1 MPIHGWEERTVPIEE
16 DLKVLESKL
25 NTLKLDY
32 ERYFLGTR
40 PREPILLRR
49 DVQKTITEF
58 TNTSIQNTA
67 MRFKFSSLCS
77 RYQSFKRRWDETQ
90 RQIEE
95 GTYTR
100 HRFKAALHQ
109 RDSDGG
115 EEERASAAAGGDLY
129 DSYVAARKSCGHDVK
144 SLSPDRLE
152 AMLAKQR
159 RALTKKF
166 GKGEFKFRVVVE
178 EGRVKLKASRV
189 KGVKEQAAG

>member
-1 MPIHGWEERTVPIEE
+1 MAIEE

-49 DVQKTITEF
+49 EIQKTITEF
-58 TNTSIQNTA
+58 TNSTIQNTA

-100 HRFKAALHQ
+100 HRFKAALHA
-109 RDSDGG
+109 RGPESG
-115 EEERASAAAGGDLY
+115 EEEHSSAPAGDELY
-129 DSYVAARKSCGHDVK
+129 ASYVEARRSCGQEVK

-166 GKGEFKFRVVVE
+166 GKGEFEFRVVVE
-178 EGRVKLKASRV
+178 EGRAKLKASRV
-189 KGVKEQAAG
+189 KQRATG

>member
-1 MPIHGWEERTVPIEE
+1 VPIEE

-32 ERYFLGTR
+32 DRYFLGTR

-49 DVQKTITEF
+49 EVQKSITLF

-77 RYQSFKRRWDETQ
+77 RYQSLKRRWDETQ
-90 RQIEE
+90 RQIDE

-100 HRFKAALHQ
+100 HRFKAALHEREKQ
-109 RDSDGG
+109 SDHG
-115 EEERASAAAGGDLY
+115 ESAPEPAGDDLY
-129 DSYVAARKSCGHDVK
+129 SSYLEARQSCGQEVK

-152 AMLAKQR
+152 AMLARQR
-159 RALTKKF
+159 KALTRKF
-166 GKGEFKFRVVVE
+166 GKGDFKFRVVVE
-178 EGRVKLKASRV
+178 EGRAKLKASRSSE
-189 KGVKEQAAG
+189 KAAS